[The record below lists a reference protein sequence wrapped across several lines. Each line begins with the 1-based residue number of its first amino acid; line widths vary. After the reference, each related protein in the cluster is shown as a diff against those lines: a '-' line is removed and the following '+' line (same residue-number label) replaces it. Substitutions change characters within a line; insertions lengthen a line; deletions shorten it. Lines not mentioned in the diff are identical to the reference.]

1 MEIHLVSHRHCV
13 IVFIVIRVICL
24 LFLFYFILF
33 VRVCVISFLSSCAK
47 ISAKRNGQRI
57 QWTGSPI
64 FTTASRYKIYIFFL
78 FFSLSYFHHLFLLL
92 FFFFI
97 SFFSFFYK
105 STISSLPERDAAIHD
120 VESRAN
126 SSHHQHP
133 LEPSLSLNTLSLSL
147 SPLVFFLSFAH
158 SHSLSLSHFIIFTRS
173 LDSFVL
179 LSSFFLHT
187 QITL

>member
-97 SFFSFFYK
+97 SFFYK

>member
-1 MEIHLVSHRHCV
+1 MLI
-13 IVFIVIRVICL
+13 IFI
-24 LFLFYFILF
+24 LFYFICP
-33 VRVCVISFLSSCAK
+33 RVCDSFLSSCAK

-97 SFFSFFYK
+97 SFSSFFYK